1 MELLTRSEASD
12 RYSGILTNPE
22 TNTNNRKDKHKMN
35 ISKIK
40 AAWAFLTD
48 GWSGLFQY
56 LLTVVNSLLA
66 KCDAEKLKSAANIAL
81 GIAAIV
87 KTACDTFAPDKYKA
101 AAGKTIAALTMLAS
115 ALEDGTL
122 TASEID
128 ANIKAISDCIDA
140 WKEVK

>member
-1 MELLTRSEASD
+1 
-12 RYSGILTNPE
+12 
-22 TNTNNRKDKHKMN
+22 MN

-56 LLTVVNSLLA
+56 LLAVVNNLLA
-66 KCDAEKLKSAANIAL
+66 KCDADKLKNAANIAL

-87 KTACDTFAPDKYKA
+87 KTACDTFAPEKYKSA
-101 AAGKTIAALTMLAS
+101 ATKTIASLTTLAS
-115 ALEDGTL
+115 ALEDGNL
-122 TASEID
+122 TSAEID
-128 ANIKAISDCIDA
+128 ANITAISDCIAA

>member
-1 MELLTRSEASD
+1 
-12 RYSGILTNPE
+12 
-22 TNTNNRKDKHKMN
+22 MN

-56 LLTVVNSLLA
+56 LLEAVNSLLA
-66 KCDAEKLKSAANIAL
+66 KCDAEKLKSSAKISL
-81 GIAAIV
+81 GVAAIV
-87 KTACDTFAPDKYKA
+87 KTACDTFAPDKYKSA
-101 AAGKTIAALTMLAS
+101 ATKTIDALTTLAS
-115 ALEDGTL
+115 ALEDGNL
-122 TASEID
+122 TAAEID